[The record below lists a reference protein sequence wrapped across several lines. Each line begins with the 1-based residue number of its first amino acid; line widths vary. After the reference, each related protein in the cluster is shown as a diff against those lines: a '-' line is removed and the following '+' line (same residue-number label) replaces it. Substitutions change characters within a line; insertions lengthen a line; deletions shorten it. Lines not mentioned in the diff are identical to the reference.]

1 MGLRYDAVDVSHV
14 RVFEVKRGDALA
26 STHGQVTVHV
36 FVSSGEVV
44 QSQRGQRQLE
54 QELEHVTD

>member
-14 RVFEVKRGDALA
+14 RVFEVKRGDALVPP
-26 STHGQVTVHV
+26 HHQINVLE